1 MLLFDFLNTVYIIA
15 SILASFQL
23 FFFYRF
29 AGYEVGSC
37 LQPGTVTFTLKV
49 LVSPVPV
56 VLILVGL
63 LILRT
68 YPIDEERRLGNR
80 KELQQIL

>member
-1 MLLFDFLNTVYIIA
+1 MLLFDLLNTVYIIA
-15 SILASFQL
+15 SILASFK
-23 FFFYRF
+23 FIFFYRF

-37 LQPGTVTFTLKV
+37 LQPGTVTLTLKV

>member
-1 MLLFDFLNTVYIIA
+1 M
-15 SILASFQL
+15 
-23 FFFYRF
+23 
-29 AGYEVGSC
+29 
-37 LQPGTVTFTLKV
+37 TFTLKV

>member
-1 MLLFDFLNTVYIIA
+1 MSLLLCDEHGLDIGFQLGI
-15 SILASFQL
+15 ILAFL
-23 FFFYRF
+23 FHRF
-29 AGYEVGSC
+29 AGYEIGSC
-37 LQPGTVTFTLKV
+37 LQPGTVTLTLKV

-68 YPIDEERRLGNR
+68 YPIDEEERLRNR
-80 KELQQIL
+80 AALQLIL